1 MLVVLS
7 DQVLLGCVITT
18 SDQIGFAVL
27 PGFVVFAMFAILIF
41 FEFVVIPATVYF
53 IVQLTVNLVRIVF
66 VANLIAVTLDYPG
79 FELIRRLALEPDL
92 LHVLELVLDFD
103 FVYWQHFVIGMKL
116 YWLIDYF
123 EMD

>member
-1 MLVVLS
+1 MVVVLS
-7 DQVLLGCVITT
+7 DQVFLGCVITT

-92 LHVLELVLDFD
+92 LLVLELVLGFD
-103 FVYWQHFVIGMKL
+103 FEYWQHFVIGMKL
-116 YWLIDYF
+116 CWLIDYF